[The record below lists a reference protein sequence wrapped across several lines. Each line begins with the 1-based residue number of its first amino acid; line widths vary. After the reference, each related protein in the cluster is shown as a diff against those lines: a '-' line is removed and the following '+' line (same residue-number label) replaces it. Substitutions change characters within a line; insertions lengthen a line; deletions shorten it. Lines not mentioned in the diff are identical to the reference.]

1 MRRELVKTRKSE
13 EISEEEDM
21 VELILSLEEQIT
33 REEAIFYTADRLNSH
48 ELEQINEL
56 DRAMN
61 TCFANEKSMPVAV
74 ELTHFMDAFSLY
86 GRYTRKIIKFCKTI
100 TAFRDLHSNDQ
111 LALLKP
117 FHSEIISIR
126 TSFLYDPAS
135 DGFLI
140 LLNDWEQQVAF
151 VPLHCY
157 RACTVLDL
165 ETYCRHFLTQLQV
178 LMEGD
183 PILCELIIALKLFQ
197 MRHNLGN
204 PDFIRTQNL
213 VYCRLIRRYLG
224 QKYPQAIAEEKFTH
238 MMHLLAELHILRDKN
253 RRVYAEIER
262 QAPQK
267 VDGALLEF
275 YELQ

>member
-1 MRRELVKTRKSE
+1 MRRELVKTRKTE
-13 EISEEEDM
+13 EISEEENM

-33 REEAIFYTADRLNSH
+33 RGKLIDCFQTNFCKLFSKKTEEAIFYTADRLNSH

-183 PILCELIIALKLFQ
+183 PILCELVK
-197 MRHNLGN
+197 NLS
-204 PDFIRTQNL
+204 F
-213 VYCRLIRRYLG
+213 
-224 QKYPQAIAEEKFTH
+224 
-238 MMHLLAELHILRDKN
+238 LLYN
-253 RRVYAEIER
+253 
-262 QAPQK
+262 
-267 VDGALLEF
+267 F
-275 YELQ
+275 